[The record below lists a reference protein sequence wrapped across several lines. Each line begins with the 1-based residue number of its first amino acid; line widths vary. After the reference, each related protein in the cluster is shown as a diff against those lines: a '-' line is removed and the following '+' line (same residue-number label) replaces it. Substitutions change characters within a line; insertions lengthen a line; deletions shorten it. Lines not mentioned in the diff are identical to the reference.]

1 MSLYRHVCTGYNV
14 LLAKGEKVNSFYTLQ
29 YVAKVQNISERERI
43 LSLMI
48 IATIMLNGRENAY
61 FLLEQLKAELNFAPA
76 IVTKL

>member
-1 MSLYRHVCTGYNV
+1 MSVYRHVCTGYNV
-14 LLAKGEKVNSFYTLQ
+14 LLAKGEKVNSFYSMWQKSKTFL
-29 YVAKVQNISERERI
+29 RERI

-61 FLLEQLKAELNFAPA
+61 FLLEQLKDELNFAPA